1 MIKIVSRDLPTS
13 IYANYSTDTSLS
25 ESRARQTKDENL
37 SVLEYARQKP
47 RVPIFFKILQVC
59 YIRLIVL
66 PAKGCLQTKSVFW
79 LTDHEQ

>member
-25 ESRARQTKDENL
+25 ESRARQTKDENS

-47 RVPIFFKILQVC
+47 HVPIFFKFYKLVISDLSF
-59 YIRLIVL
+59 YRLRVSTDKISL
-66 PAKGCLQTKSVFW
+66 
-79 LTDHEQ
+79 LTDRS